1 MAEIREVYTEFL
13 AEAKKEVRRRW
24 PGSDAAHKISEDFS
38 KVSEWTLKLNLE
50 RPSKRYQYDFVQ
62 SFPIMK
68 RELNRICKIL
78 VRKTRPRATL
88 KNQWKSIAK
97 RAMPREV
104 FLTLEH
110 YLAEKGAVDDVSR
123 TKCRCTL
130 TGHQGLEDIFKE
142 LSSESPGQASFDED
156 IIVKKFRGGG
166 YSRLEISGEKPIEF
180 YYSYTTETIRV
191 TCHYGFWNVH
201 NIPQHIR

>member
-1 MAEIREVYTEFL
+1 MKKSTRRANDLNVFRGGLPAYYRTFKWAPAVRMISHKTHARKGRFLFPSSLNSKMAEIREVYAEFL

-24 PGSDAAHKISEDFS
+24 PGSDTAHKISEDFS
-38 KVSEWTLKLNLE
+38 KVSEWTLKRNLE

-68 RELNRICKIL
+68 RELNRIRKIL

-130 TGHQGLEDIFKE
+130 TGHQGLEDIFK
-142 LSSESPGQASFDED
+142 
-156 IIVKKFRGGG
+156 
-166 YSRLEISGEKPIEF
+166 
-180 YYSYTTETIRV
+180 
-191 TCHYGFWNVH
+191 
-201 NIPQHIR
+201 